1 MKLNEISDNP
11 GARTPRKRL
20 GRGLGSG
27 LGKTAGRGTKGQKAR
42 RGVAINGFEG
52 GQMPI
57 YRRLPRRGFTAL
69 DHKSFQVVNLARLQK
84 AVEEGRLD
92 ASSPIDTGVLV
103 EAGLVRRNGDPVKLL
118 GKGEISTALT
128 LSVAA
133 ASKSAIAAI
142 EAAGGS
148 VAMTAAV
155 SKEAATDAV
164 EA

>member
-11 GARTPRKRL
+11 GARTARKRL

-42 RGVAINGFEG
+42 RGVAIKGFEG

-57 YRRLPRRGFTAL
+57 YRRLPRRGFTPL
-69 DHKSFQVVNLARLQK
+69 DHKSFQVVNLGRLQK
-84 AVEEGRLD
+84 AIEDGRLD
-92 ASSPIDTGVLV
+92 ASAEIDEGVLV
-103 EAGLVRRNGDPVKLL
+103 EAGLIRRKGDPVKLL
-118 GKGEISTALT
+118 GKGAITAALR

-133 ASKSAIAAI
+133 ASKSAVAAI

-148 VAMTAAV
+148 VTVTAVV
-155 SKEAATDAV
+155 SKEAATDAA